1 MAPVVVDGVV
11 LRIRPGIKQV
21 INRFRG
27 EEYDRANR
35 AYDQDCQQHDAA
47 FAALKFSL
55 VKEVQSVI

>member
-27 EEYDRANR
+27 EEYDRANS
-35 AYDQDCQQHDAA
+35 ANDQDCQQHDAG

>member
-35 AYDQDCQQHDAA
+35 ANDQDCQQHEAA
-47 FAALKFSL
+47 YAALEFSL
-55 VKEVQSVI
+55 IKEIQSVI